1 MASKRAGSKDTVK
14 ISTRDVVKQGSMSL
28 PMYTDTHLFIEK
40 DINITWK
47 DINIIFACSFEENLE
62 D

>member
-1 MASKRAGSKDTVK
+1 MVSKRTRSKDKVER
-14 ISTRDVVKQGSMSL
+14 STRDGVEERSMSF
-28 PMYTDTHLFIEK
+28 PMYIYTHLFIEK

-47 DINIIFACSFEENLE
+47 YINTIFAGNFEENLE